1 MVDNCVIELDGR
13 KEFPI
18 NHGNID
24 TYTSKEEE
32 EEEEEKGSDS
42 TFLTACVT
50 VIQNEFMA
58 KDPEEVRF
66 TFIALCSVTNDDN

>member
-13 KEFPI
+13 KELPI

-24 TYTSKEEE
+24 TYTSK
-32 EEEEEKGSDS
+32 EEEKGSDS